1 MCRYNMSLKTN
12 RTKSGSL
19 LVTASLLLL
28 LMGMTVTVRAQERRY
43 FTPAEYSHLTGA
55 LPLHLLAQRYGIIDA
70 IEFSHQLQE
79 EEEARREMERVKKAQ
94 QRDQELREKVTK
106 LAQTSL
112 ELYQRF
118 NNPSEIHADTPQLAK
133 KCEELAKAIKKL
145 LR

>member
-1 MCRYNMSLKTN
+1 MLLKTS

-43 FTPAEYSHLTGA
+43 FTPAEYDHLTGA
-55 LPLHLLAQRYGIIDA
+55 LPLHLLAQRYGVTEA
-70 IEFSHQLQE
+70 IKISFQLQQQE
-79 EEEARREMERVKKAQ
+79 DDRREMERIKKAQ

-106 LAQTSL
+106 LANTSL

-118 NNPSEIHADTPQLAK
+118 NNPSETHADTPRLAK
-133 KCEELAKAIKKL
+133 KCEELAKAVRKL